1 MIMPLGIK
9 ISGNPY
15 DNLKQPNN
23 KKEGKKAEN
32 TSATDLF

>member
-1 MIMPLGIK
+1 MTMPLG